1 MIVNT
6 RDPVTDNTGPVDNAT
21 ALVPSTRPLLADA
34 AEFFYR
40 VNSYLSPK
48 DRELVQTA
56 FALARR
62 EHGNQRRKSG
72 ELFFTH
78 PLTVAYYL
86 SEYHLD
92 APALVAALLH
102 DVAED
107 TKVSLDEI
115 GRQFGPDVRLLV
127 DGVTKLKDVSL
138 GVAKGRKMLPE
149 ELQQASLHKLLG
161 IMTDDVRAVII
172 KLFDRLHNMRT
183 IRAMPHHKQ
192 QQKAHET
199 LSVYAPLANRL
210 GIWNVK
216 NELEA
221 LSLDVLHPEAYHL
234 VSERLEEVR
243 QKHQPFFELVSGQ
256 IFECLLDAGL
266 DVRNV
271 IIDPENIYTVYL
283 DQLQSGVS
291 HHEIDETLRLVV
303 LLNDWPACYEAL
315 GHLHQLWQPVP
326 GQFDDYIAVP
336 RDNLYRSLHTMVFH
350 TEGRRIKL
358 RLRTIAMDEVSRI
371 GVLTRWLYAGTPL
384 WTKGIADRIEAFF
397 ENINENINIEPQ
409 NPILGVQGAMDVL
422 RKQVRVY
429 TPRGDVVELAQGATA
444 LDFAYTIHTGLGDQ
458 CLAARV
464 NEMPYPLNRPLRDGD
479 HVRIIKKQAAQPHRA
494 WLDTDLGYITTNYAL
509 SHARRWFRRL
519 SRQEAIDQ
527 GKQLLTSEL
536 EMLGLP
542 GYPHTAVADAFKY
555 SNEQELYYELGRA
568 ELLPTIVSTRVLQDV
583 WQQGPERNLDTEVQ
597 SVAGERF
604 VITNANGHK
613 LSLCGTC
620 RPRPREPIMGYLRT
634 DGGVTVHGKS
644 CHTLQSTRRPSQWGR
659 LLKLE
664 WGQTTPRKARLLTIA
679 VEVYDRPGL
688 LYEITDLMQGER
700 INIAYIHTPLATN
713 AGKKLVILC
722 LEVERPR
729 QAVGILHQIQALA
742 NVISVRG
749 LPEGPPDIERLREG
763 FF

>member
-1 MIVNT
+1 MTYAPQVGNCASKVLPT
-6 RDPVTDNTGPVDNAT
+6 
-21 ALVPSTRPLLADA
+21 TRPLLADA
-34 AEFFYR
+34 AQFFCR
-40 VNSYLSPK
+40 INSYLSLK
-48 DRELVQTA
+48 DREMVQTA

-62 EHGNQRRKSG
+62 EHGDQRRKSG

-86 SEYHLD
+86 AEYHLD

-107 TKVSLDEI
+107 TKVSLDQIEA
-115 GRQFGPDVRLLV
+115 QFGADVRLLV

-138 GVAKGRKMLPE
+138 GVAKGRRMSPD
-149 ELQQASLHKLLG
+149 ELQQATLHKLLG

-183 IRAMPHHKQ
+183 IQAMPLDKQ

-216 NELEA
+216 NEMET
-221 LSLDVLHPEAYHL
+221 LSLEVLYPETFQI
-234 VSERLEEVR
+234 VSARLDEIR

-256 IFECLLDAGL
+256 IFECLLEAGL

-271 IIDPENIYTVYL
+271 VIDPENIYTVYL
-283 DQLQSGVS
+283 DQIQAGVS
-291 HHEIDETLRLVV
+291 HREVDETLRLVV
-303 LLNDWPACYEAL
+303 LLNDWRACYEAL

-326 GQFDDYIAVP
+326 GRFDDYIAVP
-336 RDNLYRSLHTMVFH
+336 GDNLYRSLHTMVFH

-358 RLRTIAMDEVSRI
+358 RLRTVAMDEVSRI

-429 TPRGDVVELAQGATA
+429 TPQGEVVELRQGATA
-444 LDFAYTIHTGLGDQ
+444 LDFAYSIHTGLGDQ
-458 CLAARV
+458 CLAAQV
-464 NEMPYPLNRPLRDGD
+464 NETPYPLNRPLRDGD
-479 HVRIIKKQAAQPHRA
+479 HVRIIKKQAAQPQRA
-494 WLDTDLGYITTNYAL
+494 WLDRDLGYITTNYAH

-542 GYPHTAVADAFKY
+542 GYPHTAVAEAFKY
-555 SNEQELYYELGRA
+555 GSEQELYYELGRA
-568 ELLPTIVSTRVLQDV
+568 ELLPTTVSTRVLQDI
-583 WQQGPERNLDTEVQ
+583 WQQGPERHLDTEVR
-597 SVAGERF
+597 SLEGERF

-613 LSLCGTC
+613 LRLCGTC
-620 RPRPREPIMGYLRT
+620 QPRPREPIMGYLRT
-634 DGGVTVHGKS
+634 DGAVTVHGKG
-644 CHTLQSTRRPSQWGR
+644 CHTLQSSRRARQWGR

-664 WGQTTPRKARLLTIA
+664 WGRTTPRKARLLTMAID
-679 VEVYDRPGL
+679 VYDRPGL
-688 LYEITDLMQGER
+688 LYEITDLMQAER
-700 INIAYIHTPLATN
+700 INIAYIHTPLTTN

-749 LPEGPPDIERLREG
+749 LPDGPPDMERLRG
-763 FF
+763 GLF